1 MEGQHRSI
9 LRIHKTITVA
19 PCVTTCLESVLAA
32 FCPDCDFCTDV
43 NLQFEWLSC
52 IQNECQALELNS
64 TRQFVARRPAR
75 SVPINSN
82 TAINEPRKHHAYI
95 DESSRTTQIFT
106 PLAPP
111 SQTGSSRG
119 GSTQVLHSPS
129 GETSLATS
137 DTSNP
142 TQTPQT
148 AVFRNSSQTAAIAA
162 SVVIAVLVFGVAII
176 LFRIR
181 RRRLRLR
188 ERTVPKPFLGYIVQK
203 PPKKKGAAPASAES
217 AHGQAESVAA
227 LEGLMKHLAPER
239 VPLMYS
245 AIVAPEPAAAT
256 PSDPPEAGQDDETVT
271 LRLHRLEAQF
281 RALVATGLGKVR
293 SRAIPGEPQKKSNS
307 GFMMVDIV
315 DL

>member
-64 TRQFVARRPAR
+64 TRQFVASECGTASPSTTPRKTGAF
-75 SVPINSN
+75 VPINSN

-281 RALVATGLGKVR
+281 RALVATGLGEG
-293 SRAIPGEPQKKSNS
+293 SLPSYS
-307 GFMMVDIV
+307 G
-315 DL
+315 